1 MKVQVIRPNIEKYR
15 IRMERGDKDY
25 TRCMWADILIDYD
38 AYAITAQTDCG
49 DYSYRW
55 TATPGEESFR
65 ELCLR
70 MLGHDEYLLGK
81 FSEKTKFS
89 LPESK
94 LLFSNMNKDPEDRGL
109 VEAVNGICASTAEEW
124 IEELHDLDID
134 EPWVYIVNEYPQSA
148 FTFVHLLK
156 TIVLPTMRGATKA

>member
-25 TRCMWADILIDYD
+25 TRCMWADILIDHD

-70 MLGHDEYLLGK
+70 MLGDE
-81 FSEKTKFS
+81 
-89 LPESK
+89 
-94 LLFSNMNKDPEDRGL
+94 
-109 VEAVNGICASTAEEW
+109 V
-124 IEELHDLDID
+124 
-134 EPWVYIVNEYPQSA
+134 VNEYPQSA